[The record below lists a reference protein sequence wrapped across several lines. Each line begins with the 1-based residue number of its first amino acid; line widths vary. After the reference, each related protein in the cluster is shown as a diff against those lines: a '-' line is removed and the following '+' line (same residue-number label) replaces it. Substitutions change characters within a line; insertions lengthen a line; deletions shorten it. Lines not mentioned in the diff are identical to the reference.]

1 MHPLTPNLS
10 ELKDDEIAKK
20 ISELS
25 QRLMQSYRFGN
36 AAMVQQ
42 IQMLLEDY
50 QAEHARRQQ
59 KQLEEMLSKNK
70 QFKDIIDV
78 K

>member
-1 MHPLTPNLS
+1 MHPLAPDLT
-10 ELKDDEIAKK
+10 ELKDDELVKK

-25 QRLMQSYRFGN
+25 QRLSQSYRYGHG
-36 AAMVQQ
+36 ALAQQ
-42 IQMLLEDY
+42 IHMLLEDY
-50 QAEHARRQQ
+50 QAELGRRQQ

-70 QFKDIIDV
+70 QFKDIIDI

>member
-1 MHPLTPNLS
+1 MHPLAPDLS
-10 ELKDDEIAKK
+10 EIKDDELAKK

-25 QRLMQSYRFGN
+25 QRLTQSYRYGHG
-36 AAMVQQ
+36 ALVQQ